1 SRPPAPIPAVLRH
14 FGGSDFAAAHQQGS
28 LLLLLCFALLLIELL
43 LGGLNV
49 LSAYLLH
56 SVALRMVFKLRCA
69 LFDHVQRLSLAF
81 HDVSAVGDSLYRVT
95 WDSYC
100 IQSIFSEGVVP
111 ALTAGTTLLGIAV
124 VMLSC
129 DWRITAAALSVAVPL
144 IVLVRRLDKPM
155 TEQSQRVHEHE
166 SEVSTRVQETLVGIR
181 A

>member
-1 SRPPAPIPAVLRH
+1 KVVLDCVIGTRPPPAPIASFLDLLRGNS
-14 FGGSDFAAAHQQGS
+14 FVASHQQAT
-28 LLLLLCFALLLIELL
+28 LLLLLCFALLFIELL

-81 HDVSAVGDSLYRVT
+81 HDTSAVGDSLYRVT

-100 IQSIFSEGVVP
+100 IQAIFSEGVVP

-124 VMLSC
+124 VMLNC
-129 DWRITAAALSVAVPL
+129 DWRITIAALSVAVPL
-144 IVLVRRLDKPM
+144 LFLV
-155 TEQSQRVHEHE
+155 
-166 SEVSTRVQETLVGIR
+166 
-181 A
+181 